1 MSSCRRAAVL
11 FFESCLVLEKDE
23 ARVCRRSRRV
33 NLYRPAVGSYLRLS
47 RACPSI
53 DTPPPWE
60 RRHGSP
66 LSKARERWSFG
77 EPAQVLEG
85 FRVAPRRKP
94 TCNGTPRR
102 ECSCRFSKVKRALQ
116 ALSLR
121 VDDVG
126 HFRRSVSRPMLVG
139 EGALARRA
147 NAGLGGFPCRAAT
160 GTYLQRLAAEGAS
173 LLVTVAS
180 LTDWLR
186 PPGASLLVTV
196 AS

>member
-1 MSSCRRAAVL
+1 M
-11 FFESCLVLEKDE
+11 LEKDE

-121 VDDVG
+121 VDDVR
-126 HFRRSVSRPMLVG
+126 HFRRSVSPNARGRRGIG
-139 EGALARRA
+139 EAGQRRSRRVPVSRCDGNLPATARRGGSA
-147 NAGLGGFPCRAAT
+147 SYRFSEVRELAGSF
-160 GTYLQRLAAEGAS
+160 S
-173 LLVTVAS
+173 
-180 LTDWLR
+180 
-186 PPGASLLVTV
+186 
-196 AS
+196 